1 MNIPT
6 RREFL
11 GTVAVAATARAGTKS
26 LPTRVLG
33 KTGQR
38 VSILAFGCGSRF
50 LAYKEVDKGVEALN
64 HALDLGITYVDT
76 AFAYG
81 NGQSEEWVGQV
92 MKTRRKGLFLA
103 TKVSERDG
111 EKAMRSIEGSLKRLQ
126 VDYVDLIHIHNL
138 RGDEDLAAIEAPDGV
153 LKTLYKVRDQKIA
166 RFIGITCHGGPK
178 TLKTALERHDFD
190 VTQMALNA
198 ALVEMPIARG
208 QKEKVASY
216 PGVASFESLA
226 LPVAKRK
233 KMGVIA
239 MKVFAQDRIVG
250 QAPPDALLR
259 YVLSLPVTA
268 AVVGMPKLE
277 HVEQNIEMA
286 RTFKPMPEAE
296 MRKLAAELSGRNK
309 VALERFFS
317 THVDA

>member
-1 MNIPT
+1 MSIPT

-11 GTVAVAATARAGTKS
+11 GTVAAAATARAGTKS

-38 VSILAFGCGSRF
+38 VAILAFGCGSRF
-50 LAYKEVDKGVEALN
+50 LSYKEVDKGIDALN
-64 HALDLGITYVDT
+64 HALDLGITYVDS
-76 AFAYG
+76 AFSYG
-81 NGQSEEWVGQV
+81 NGQSEEWVGKV

-103 TKVSERDG
+103 TKVSERNG

-126 VDYVDLIHIHNL
+126 VDYVDLLHIHSL
-138 RGDEDLAAIEAPDGV
+138 HGDEDLAAIEAPDGV
-153 LKTLYKVRDQKIA
+153 LKTLYKVRDQKMA
-166 RFIGITCHGGPK
+166 RFIGITCHGGPE
-178 TLKTALERHDFD
+178 TLKTALDRHDFD

-208 QKEKVASY
+208 QKVASY
-216 PGVASFESLA
+216 PGAASFESLA

-239 MKVFAQDRIVG
+239 MKIFAQDKIAG

-268 AVVGMPKLE
+268 AVVGMPRLE
-277 HVEQNIEMA
+277 HIEQNIEVA

-296 MRKLAAELSGRNK
+296 MLKLSTELSGRNK